1 MNRTMDKRRIFS
13 VDEMNRMG
21 LEAVAGRER
30 TTIAG
35 EGAQEAYKQ
44 LRKEIDAMQRQ
55 GITPLP
61 VQD

>member
-1 MNRTMDKRRIFS
+1 MNTKRIFS

-21 LEAVAGRER
+21 LEAVSGRER
-30 TTIAG
+30 TTITG
-35 EGAQEAYKQ
+35 EGAQDAYKQ